1 MLPALKGREVQVSEE
16 QAWVAQ
22 SKARLKT
29 LREYLS
35 EEFGYD
41 PDEDREAFNAALEE
55 IDMLIGLAASE

>member
-1 MLPALKGREVQVSEE
+1 MSEE
-16 QAWVAQ
+16 QAWVAH
-22 SKARLKT
+22 SKARLKM

-41 PDEDREAFNAALEE
+41 PDEDREAFIAALEE